1 MSAETGLQMY
11 DFFLKLQGLIA
22 KNDYLAV
29 NKLEPITIMSKFL
42 ASGPKSFFCGL
53 AFFDGAVA
61 PGGEK

>member
-29 NKLEPITIMSKFL
+29 NI
-42 ASGPKSFFCGL
+42 
-53 AFFDGAVA
+53 
-61 PGGEK
+61 GE